1 MKTYEIV
8 FESDKIYFCKVD
20 YMFIEDY
27 MKMIN
32 DPEVSSKISHHEMHV
47 TYKDEF
53 NWVTQHLDATDDIT
67 YTMIDKETKEF
78 IGNISLM
85 NIKDGSTEMGICIT
99 ANMQDKHYGTEAIK
113 ALVEY
118 AYTKLGLK
126 KVYLNVFSDN
136 ARAIRCYENVGFYK
150 DGEEPRERT
159 DIHMTHRRQI

>member
-8 FESDKIYFCKVD
+8 FESERMYFCKVD

-32 DPEVSSKISHHEMHV
+32 DPETASKISHHDMHV
-47 TYKDEF
+47 TYNDEF
-53 NWVTQHLDATDDIT
+53 NWVTNQLDSTDNIT
-67 YTMIDKETKEF
+67 FTMINKETNEF

-85 NIKDGSTEMGICIT
+85 NIKEDSTEMGICIT
-99 ANMQDKHYGTEAIK
+99 ATKQDKHYGTEAVK

-136 ARAIRCYENVGFYK
+136 YRAIKCYENVGFYK
-150 DGEEPRERT
+150 DGEGKQRG
-159 DIHMTHRRQI
+159 DIHMTHRGG